1 VRKSTRFAVLMLL
14 MLGCVGCDQVTKAVA
29 RAHLVQAHSL
39 SLLGDTLRLQH
50 EENAGAFLS
59 IGASLPEGLRR
70 ALFTAGGAL
79 LTLGAMG
86 WALFSPR
93 LKWSGVIGAALISSG
108 GVGNL
113 IDRFTQG
120 GHVTDFLNVG
130 IGGLRTGIFNV
141 ADMVLVLGLLL
152 AAHDGMTARD

>member
-1 VRKSTRFAVLMLL
+1 MLL

>member
-1 VRKSTRFAVLMLL
+1 MV
-14 MLGCVGCDQVTKAVA
+14 GCVGCDQVTKAVA
-29 RAHLVQAHSL
+29 RAHLPQGHSL
-39 SLLGDTLRLQH
+39 SLLDDTLRLQH
-50 EENAGAFLS
+50 AENAGAFLS
-59 IGASLPEGLRR
+59 IGASLPEGMRR

-93 LKWSGVIGAALISSG
+93 LKWSGVIGAALISGG

-113 IDRFTQG
+113 IDRFAQG

-141 ADMVLVLGLLL
+141 ADMALVLGLLL
-152 AAHDGMTARD
+152 AVHDGMAARD